1 MEVQCETKKKK
12 PGRPRKFPIKN
23 SIKKTGISTTPLNS
37 ENVVEFVYDT
47 PITLKKVFTLFKSMY
62 ITELCIEFKKE
73 TLEMT
78 TVDHLK
84 KSFIKVIIHGKCTN
98 FYYCGEVIKIYV
110 NPNNIEKI
118 IQVLDKNYTSIAF
131 VLKSTSS
138 RSILNIIYK
147 NDVEIDEF
155 REIDL
160 IKPNSGFIIPS
171 FSDEGYPIKFT
182 LPCKYFKKLVSDTGV
197 FADILTIEKIGKHPL
212 MFIHTS
218 NDKSV
223 KTRHI
228 VQSDK
233 SINLVS
239 TLSDEEIF
247 SSSVHIEYIK
257 PLSSSILSENIS
269 ISADNNKNIIFKSD
283 IDKKTIEVLVNTSII
298 RNTKIRSI

>member
-1 MEVQCETKKKK
+1 MENNHETKKKK
-12 PGRPRKFPIKN
+12 PGRPRKFPVK
-23 SIKKTGISTTPLNS
+23 SSVKKTGISNVPLNA
-37 ENVVEFVYDT
+37 ENCIEFVYDS
-47 PITLKKVFTLFKSMY
+47 PITLKKVFNLFKSMY

-78 TVDHLK
+78 SIDHLK
-84 KSFIKVIIHGKCTN
+84 KSFIKVIIHCAHTS
-98 FYYCGEVIKIYV
+98 FYFCGEIVKIYV

-131 VLKSTSS
+131 VLKTVSS

-171 FSDEGYPIKFT
+171 FSDDGYPIKFT
-182 LPCKYFKKLVSDTGV
+182 LPCKYFKKLVSDISV
-197 FADILTIEKIGKHPL
+197 FADILTIEKIGNSPL

-228 VQSDK
+228 VQSEN
-233 SINLVS
+233 SISLTS
-239 TLSDEEIF
+239 TLTEEEIF

-257 PLSSSILSENIS
+257 PLSSSLLSDNIK
-269 ISADNNKNIIFKSD
+269 ISADNNKNIIFRSE
-283 IDKKTIEVLVNTSII
+283 IDKKTIEVLVNTAII
-298 RNTKIRSI
+298 RNNKNR